1 MYERKKD
8 YFWLIHN
15 YLNGT
20 LNLLEFRI
28 QFMETE
34 SENLEMCQKFLEN
47 YNLLNPTEK
56 N

>member
-15 YLNGT
+15 CLNGT

-47 YNLLNPTEK
+47 YNQQNQRKE